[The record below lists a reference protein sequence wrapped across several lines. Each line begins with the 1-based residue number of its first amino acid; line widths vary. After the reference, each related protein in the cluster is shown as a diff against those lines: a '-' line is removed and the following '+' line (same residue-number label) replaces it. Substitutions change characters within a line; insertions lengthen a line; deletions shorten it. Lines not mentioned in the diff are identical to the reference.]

1 MENWQGVGSGLAA
14 DGSLNRRPDGDQSS
28 SQSSS
33 WNSSWSSPG
42 REPVSIVIVNHN
54 AGRLLAECLEAA
66 LGQARQVILVDN
78 ASSPGPFEA
87 VAARFAA
94 HPQLEILRSNVN
106 TGFATGCNL
115 GALRAV
121 EPAILFL
128 NPDCILQ
135 PGSLA
140 ALVRALG
147 SGDRVGMVGG
157 LLTDVDGNEQG
168 GARRSVPTPWRSFVR
183 GFGLNRLA
191 WLAPRLLSDFYLHR
205 EPLPAT
211 AIDVEAVSGALTLVS
226 RAAFTEAGPWDE
238 GFFLHCEDLDLC
250 MRFREAGWRVLFAA
264 DAPAVH
270 YRGRCG
276 RARPL
281 AVEWHKHRGMIRFYR
296 KHFRQAYPAGLFGLV
311 VVGVWLRFSV
321 VAARQTVLK
330 LGRTVRG
337 MPATLRPSALLSGI
351 RGRAASSRTLPS

>member
-1 MENWQGVGSGLAA
+1 MENRHDVGPGLSTDGALNEQQGPASVG
-14 DGSLNRRPDGDQSS
+14 
-28 SQSSS
+28 
-33 WNSSWSSPG
+33 
-42 REPVSIVIVNHN
+42 EPVSIVIVNHN

-66 LGQARQVILVDN
+66 LAQARQVILVDN
-78 ASSPGPFEA
+78 ASNPVPFES

-94 HPQLEILRSNVN
+94 HPRLLVIRSKIN

-115 GALRAV
+115 GAARAL
-121 EPAILFL
+121 ERAILFL
-128 NPDCILQ
+128 NPDCILRE
-135 PGSLA
+135 GSLA
-140 ALVRALG
+140 ALVRALD
-147 SGDRVGMVGG
+147 SSEHVGMVGG

-183 GFGLNRLA
+183 GFGLSRFA

-205 EPLPAT
+205 EPLPA
-211 AIDVEAVSGALTLVS
+211 APVDVEAVSGALVLVS
-226 RAAFTEAGPWDE
+226 RAAFSVAGPWDD

-250 MRFREAGWRVLFAA
+250 LRFRTAGWRVLFVP

-270 YRGRCG
+270 HRGMCS

-311 VVGVWLRFSV
+311 VAGVWLRFLA
-321 VAARQTVLK
+321 VAMVHAVRSI
-330 LGRTVRG
+330 GRG
-337 MPATLRPSALLSGI
+337 IAAMPSTLRPSQL
-351 RGRAASSRTLPS
+351 AAAARSHPTRSRTLPS